1 MIDRSIFE
9 DRLTFKETTITG
21 HTAVSRL
28 VARFNAF
35 VNAAAVA
42 TGGVGGGGGAGEEGG
57 EEGVRELAFEQ
68 YDALV
73 KEMMLM
79 RLEVRTG
86 GRMRGGGWTE
96 LRRQREGR
104 CLTHVSLPRSLP
116 QSILPSSLLSTTRL
130 TRLKPS
136 LRPCPEREMNSTPT
150 LRQSLNKPPEPKRR

>member
-42 TGGVGGGGGAGEEGG
+42 TGGGGGGGSRAGEDRGGEGG
-57 EEGVRELAFEQ
+57 RELAFEQ
-68 YDALV
+68 YDALM
-73 KEMMLM
+73 KELMLM

-86 GRMRGGGWTE
+86 GRMGGSDWT
-96 LRRQREGR
+96 GFGFI
-104 CLTHVSLPRSLP
+104 HAAAGIIMPHSHIP
-116 QSILPSSLLSTTRL
+116 PSFP
-130 TRLKPS
+130 PS
-136 LRPCPEREMNSTPT
+136 F
-150 LRQSLNKPPEPKRR
+150 PPSHH